1 MEEVKVA
8 DIAKEL
14 ECESKELVAF
24 AQDMKLDVKT
34 YNSKLTLGQ
43 ADRLKSAWKKRHRDG
58 GDGGAAA
65 SSHSSQRGHSR
76 LARGASASAPSHLGR
91 RRIGVDKG
99 STGTAVAAK
108 SSGVGDATQESD
120 AEHSGEG
127 ESSGMETAGAEASD
141 TDSGELVTGATT
153 EAATGVPAQ
162 GTAVEEPTAQAAMPP
177 ATAET
182 VAAEAPPKPADVNTD
197 TGGSAAATPPP
208 LNPPNSPIPTV
219 PPPQPA
225 GPTTRPGR
233 MHESRAAIAAKSAI
247 MQAIPE
253 GILPVNPED
262 KDKFGVV
269 VSSNVA
275 EHLYGPVQAPRGGR
289 AKPERAAAGAPRT
302 GAAHG
307 QEVVSKAAVDT
318 FTPKV
323 YYPKLRGE
331 VKEEAPLPGLGGSKA
346 RAEYKRTGKSRLM
359 AQITQ
364 EDDGSRRAGTR
375 RFGKRGRGEELQ
387 KQPVVVAKK
396 PSGKVDIVPPINL
409 RTLSEV
415 MGVKVSEISAKLLL
429 EGKLV
434 GINQTLP
441 EQDAQLIAYE
451 FGIELN
457 IKKAADVEDEVA
469 TVMAAEDPEAQLE
482 PRAPIVAILGHVDHG
497 KTTLM
502 DYIRK
507 THVAAGE
514 AGGITQ
520 HIGAYRVK
528 VGEKFVCFLDTPGHE
543 AFSAMR
549 ARGAQTTDIVVLVV
563 DGQDGVMPQ
572 TLESLAHARAAG
584 VKIVVAI
591 TKMDKAGA
599 DAEKVKAQLASHGL
613 SPVEW
618 DQEKGVEMI
627 PISALAG
634 TNVDTLLETL
644 ALETEIMNLRANP
657 HKAAQGVVLEAH
669 TDPGEGVVAT
679 LLVLAGTLK
688 TGDIVVAGSGYGRV
702 RQMQDDLRRPMDE
715 TRPSTPVRVLGLSE
729 VPAAGDK
736 FVVLDEL
743 KKAMD
748 IASERQRKERVANIA
763 QRMGSAL
770 ERFKLHLE
778 QGQAAVLN
786 LIIKSDVIGSIEPI
800 VNSLN
805 ELSTGEV
812 KVKIL
817 HQATGGINLSDV
829 TLAEASDA
837 LIMGFNVSAD
847 SQVRNAASKAM
858 VEIRLYNIIY
868 EMINDVRRI
877 MTGML
882 QPEKRLV
889 PKSEVEVRQV
899 FKVTKVG
906 TVAGCYVRNGT
917 ISRSQNVRLVR
928 DGKVVWPQGDKEGK
942 VESLKRHKDDV
953 REVREGF
960 ECGIRLDGFEDV
972 KQGDV
977 IESYEVEFEAR
988 TSL

>member
-1 MEEVKVA
+1 MEEVKVS

-24 AQDMKLDVKT
+24 AQEMKLEVVKT

-43 ADRLKSAWKKRHRDG
+43 ADRLKSAWRKRHAK
-58 GDGGAAA
+58 AAA
-65 SSHSSQRGHSR
+65 EPAAAAAVSSTTVASSSTSARSSR
-76 LARGASASAPSHLGR
+76 LSRGATTAGPSHGR
-91 RRIGVDKG
+91 RRIGVDKNSG
-99 STGTAVAAK
+99 GTAVATK
-108 SSGVGDATQESD
+108 PGSTD
-120 AEHSGEG
+120 AEGRTGEG
-127 ESSGMETAGAEASD
+127 TGAETADAETAPVS
-141 TDSGELVTGATT
+141 SESNAGV
-153 EAATGVPAQ
+153 AAAAPA
-162 GTAVEEPTAQAAMPP
+162 AVVEEPVVAAAPAPVEPPVAEPAVSETRPP
-177 ATAET
+177 AAAAAAQPTASGT
-182 VAAEAPPKPADVNTD
+182 VLAVEAPPAAPDKPVRQSKT
-197 TGGSAAATPPP
+197 
-208 LNPPNSPIPTV
+208 
-219 PPPQPA
+219 
-225 GPTTRPGR
+225 
-233 MHESRAAIAAKSAI
+233 HESRAAIAAKSAI
-247 MQAIPE
+247 MAALPDNM
-253 GILPVNPED
+253 LPVNPGD

-289 AKPERAAAGAPRT
+289 AKPAEKAPVPGGGPERRGAPAR
-302 GAAHG
+302 G

-331 VKEEAPLPGLGGSKA
+331 TKEELPLPGLGGAK
-346 RAEYKRTGKSRLM
+346 RVEYKRTGKSRLLAEM
-359 AQITQ
+359 TNLD
-364 EDDGSRRAGTR
+364 EDGVARPGGGR
-375 RFGKRGRGEELQ
+375 RGRRGKPEPVV
-387 KQPVVVAKK
+387 KAPVVVAKK

-441 EQDAQLIAYE
+441 EEDAQLIAYE

-457 IKKAADVEDEVA
+457 VKKAADVEDEVA
-469 TVMAAEDPEAQLE
+469 SIIAAKDDETTLQ

-507 THVAAGE
+507 TRVAASE

-543 AFSAMR
+543 AFSSMR

-563 DGQDGVMPQ
+563 DSVDGVMPQ
-572 TLESLAHARAAG
+572 TIESLAHARAAG

-599 DAEKVKAQLASHGL
+599 DPEKVKGQLAAQGL

-627 PISALAG
+627 PISALTG
-634 TNVDTLLETL
+634 QNVDTLLETL
-644 ALETEIMNLRANP
+644 ALETEIMNLRASP
-657 HKAAQGVVLEAH
+657 LKAAQGVVIEAH

-679 LLVLAGTLK
+679 LLVLSGTLR
-688 TGDIVVAGSGYGRV
+688 TGNIVVAGSGYGRI
-702 RQMQDDLRRPMDE
+702 RQMQDDRRRTLEDAPP
-715 TRPSTPVRVLGLSE
+715 TTPVRVLGLSE
-729 VPAAGDK
+729 VPSAGDK
-736 FVVLDEL
+736 FVVLDDL

-748 IASERQRKERVANIA
+748 IASERQRKERVASIA

-778 QGQAAVLN
+778 QGQTAVLN

-837 LIMGFNVSAD
+837 VIMGFNVSAD
-847 SQVRNAASKAM
+847 AQVRNQALKAM

-889 PKSEVEVRQV
+889 PRSEVEVRQV

-906 TVAGCYVRNGT
+906 TVAGCFVRNGT
-917 ISRSQNVRLVR
+917 INRAQNVRLVR
-928 DGKVVWPQGDKEGK
+928 DGKVVWPQGDREGK
-942 VESLKRHKDDV
+942 LESLKRHKDDV
-953 REVREGF
+953 KEVREGF
-960 ECGIRLDGFEDV
+960 ECGVRLDGFEDV

>member
-1 MEEVKVA
+1 MEEVKVS

-24 AQDMKLDVKT
+24 AQEMKLDVVKT

-43 ADRLKSAWKKRHRDG
+43 ADRLKSAWKKRHAKTAVET
-58 GDGGAAA
+58 AAA
-65 SSHSSQRGHSR
+65 PSSSVSARTHSR
-76 LARGASASAPSHLGR
+76 LSRGPSVAAAAAPSHGR
-91 RRIGVDKG
+91 RRIGVDKT
-99 STGTAVAAK
+99 SSATAVAARAGG
-108 SSGVGDATQESD
+108 SEGEGHGSEGGETAVAESPAPTGETDSAVSAHAPANPDESAATQAVVETPPDEPVVAETRAPAQPPQAAPSASGSNPAVSD
-120 AEHSGEG
+120 AP
-127 ESSGMETAGAEASD
+127 
-141 TDSGELVTGATT
+141 
-153 EAATGVPAQ
+153 AAIPD
-162 GTAVEEPTAQAAMPP
+162 
-177 ATAET
+177 
-182 VAAEAPPKPADVNTD
+182 KPVRQSRT
-197 TGGSAAATPPP
+197 
-208 LNPPNSPIPTV
+208 
-219 PPPQPA
+219 
-225 GPTTRPGR
+225 
-233 MHESRAAIAAKSAI
+233 HESKAAIAAKSAI
-247 MQAIPE
+247 MSAIPDN
-253 GILPVNPED
+253 ILPVNPGD

-289 AKPERAAAGAPRT
+289 APKPERPAPGAGGTPGGGPERRGQPAR
-302 GAAHG
+302 G

-331 VKEEAPLPGLGGSKA
+331 VKEELPLPGLGSAK
-346 RAEYKRTGKSRLM
+346 RAEYKRTGKSRLL
-359 AQITQ
+359 AELT
-364 EDDGSRRAGTR
+364 EDEEGRRAGAR
-375 RFGKRGRGEELQ
+375 RGRRGKGEPVP
-387 KQPVVVAKK
+387 KPPVVVAKK
-396 PSGKVDIVPPINL
+396 PSGKVDIIPPINL
-409 RTLSEV
+409 RTLSEA
-415 MGVKVSEISAKLLL
+415 MGVKVSEISSKLLL

-441 EQDAQLIAYE
+441 EEDAQLIAYE
-451 FGIELN
+451 FGIELVV
-457 IKKAADVEDEVA
+457 KKAADVEDEVA
-469 TVMAAEDPEAQLE
+469 AIFANKDEEGDLK

-507 THVAAGE
+507 THVAASE

-528 VGEKFVCFLDTPGHE
+528 VGEKYVCFLDTPGHE
-543 AFSAMR
+543 AFSSMR
-549 ARGAQTTDIVVLVV
+549 ARGAQTTDVVVLVV
-563 DGQDGVMPQ
+563 DAVDGVMPQ
-572 TLESLAHARAAG
+572 TIESLAHARAAN
-584 VKIVVAI
+584 VKIVVAL

-599 DAEKVKAQLASHGL
+599 DPEKVKAQLAGQGL

-627 PISALAG
+627 PISALTG
-634 TNVDTLLETL
+634 KNVDTLLETL

-657 HKAAQGVVLEAH
+657 KKAAQGVVIEAH

-679 LLVLAGTLK
+679 FLVLAGTLK

-702 RQMQDDLRRPMDE
+702 RQMQDDRFKQMDE
-715 TRPSTPVRVLGLSE
+715 TGPATPVRVLGLSE

-736 FVVLDEL
+736 FAVLDEL

-778 QGQAAVLN
+778 QGQTAVLN

-837 LIMGFNVSAD
+837 VIMGFNVSAD
-847 SQVRNAASKAM
+847 SQVRNQALKAM
-858 VEIRLYNIIY
+858 V
-868 EMINDVRRI
+868 
-877 MTGML
+877 
-882 QPEKRLV
+882 
-889 PKSEVEVRQV
+889 
-899 FKVTKVG
+899 
-906 TVAGCYVRNGT
+906 
-917 ISRSQNVRLVR
+917 
-928 DGKVVWPQGDKEGK
+928 
-942 VESLKRHKDDV
+942 
-953 REVREGF
+953 
-960 ECGIRLDGFEDV
+960 
-972 KQGDV
+972 
-977 IESYEVEFEAR
+977 
-988 TSL
+988 